1 VRSYGIGVSLI
12 EPGFVRSPMN
22 PAHGDRL
29 PGPEIVADAIVAAIA
44 HPRRV
49 SIVPWT
55 YRIPIFLVKLF
66 PGLTDLVFGDARIQE
81 RLNADSRRQ
90 KEAQCSEPS
99 S

>member
-1 VRSYGIGVSLI
+1 
-12 EPGFVRSPMN
+12 MN

-29 PGPEIVADAIVAAIA
+29 PGPEIVADAILSAIA
-44 HPRRV
+44 RPRRTR
-49 SIVPWT
+49 IVPWT
-55 YRIPIFLVKLF
+55 YSIPVFLVKLF

-81 RLNADSRRQ
+81 RLNRDARQQ